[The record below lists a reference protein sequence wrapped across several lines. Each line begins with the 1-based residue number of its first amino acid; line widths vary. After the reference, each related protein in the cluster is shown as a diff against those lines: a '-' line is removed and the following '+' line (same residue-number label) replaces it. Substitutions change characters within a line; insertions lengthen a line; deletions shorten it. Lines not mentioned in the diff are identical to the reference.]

1 MIFYIG
7 KIQAGQQINKRT
19 QILIILLIG
28 ATVLPAIHVFPA
40 NAAENTSDSWS
51 TMTPMPTARGDFGV
65 AVVNE
70 KIFAI
75 GGLNGDGLPL
85 STTEEYNPQTNQWAI
100 KTPMPTPRS
109 GFALAVYL
117 GKIYVIGGTVGN
129 GFVGNNEVYD
139 PVSNT
144 WEPKTS
150 MPTPRADL
158 YANIVNDKI
167 YLIGG
172 KKYSSTN
179 PFFNETNINEVYD
192 PANDSWTTKTP
203 IPTPVSGYD
212 STVANDKIYIIGGA
226 VRSVSQGNAITT
238 NANQVYNPQ
247 TDNWS
252 LATKLPYVNSYG
264 AAAATEGFLAPA
276 RIYCIGGYYGG
287 EITGRTVAYNIENK
301 SWSTV
306 EPMPTPRAYLGMVE
320 ISDVL
325 YCIGGFDGA
334 KWLDVNEQYKPVG
347 YGTVAPKVQITSPE
361 NKTYAVVSLDFTVN
375 RGTEWMGYSLDNRA
389 NTTILSETKL
399 SGLSQG
405 AHNVTI
411 YANDSLGNMGS
422 SNTVFFSVD
431 TLPPTIE
438 ILLPQN
444 QSYDSTDIQ
453 LTFSVNENVSS
464 LAYSL
469 DGQEK
474 QEIAGNVTL
483 PALTNGP
490 HSIMLFA
497 TDELGNSAE
506 KSVSFNISPFP
517 ILSLVAVIAIITI
530 VLAAGYLFIKR
541 KKPGSGKEPQKISGS

>member
-1 MIFYIG
+1 VIFYSERNRE
-7 KIQAGQQINKRT
+7 GQQINKRT

-28 ATVLPAIHVFPA
+28 LTVLPAIHVLPA
-40 NAAENTSDSWS
+40 NAAENTSGSWS

-65 AVVNE
+65 AVVNG

-85 STTEEYNPQTNQWAI
+85 STTEEYNPQTNQWST

-109 GFALAVYL
+109 GFAIAVYL

-129 GFVGNNEVYD
+129 GFVGNNEAYD
-139 PVSNT
+139 PVTDT
-144 WEPKTS
+144 WEPQTS

-158 YANIVNDKI
+158 FANIVNDKI

-172 KKYSSTN
+172 KKYSSTT

-203 IPTPVSGYD
+203 IPTPVSGY
-212 STVANDKIYIIGGA
+212 STAIVNNEIYIMGGA
-226 VRSVSQGNAITT
+226 TRSVSLGNAITT
-238 NANQVYNPQ
+238 NANQVYTPQ

-252 LATKLPYVNSYG
+252 LATKLPYVNDYG
-264 AAAATEGFLAPA
+264 AAAATEGLLAPA
-276 RIYCIGGYYGG
+276 RIYCIGGYYGE
-287 EITGRTVAYNIENK
+287 EITGRTIAYNIENK

-306 EPMPTPRAYLGMVE
+306 ESMPTPRAYLGIAEV
-320 ISDVL
+320 SDVL

-334 KWLDVNEQYKPVG
+334 KWLNVNEQYKPVG
-347 YGTVAPKVQITSPE
+347 YGTVAPKVKITTPE
-361 NKTYAVVSLDFTVN
+361 NKTYAEVTLAFTVN
-375 RGTEWMGYSLDNRA
+375 RGTEWMGYSLDNHA
-389 NTTILSETKL
+389 NVTILSETQL

-405 AHNVTI
+405 THNVTI
-411 YANDSLGNMGS
+411 YGNDSLGNMGS

-431 TLPPTIE
+431 TLPPI
-438 ILLPQN
+438 IDIVLPKN
-444 QSYDSTDIQ
+444 QSYDSIDIQ
-453 LTFSVNENVSS
+453 LTFNVNENVSF

-483 PALTNGP
+483 AALTNGS
-490 HSIMLFA
+490 HSLTLFA
-497 TDELGNSAE
+497 TDQLGNSGE
-506 KSVSFNISPFP
+506 KTVWFSIAQFP
-517 ILSLVAVIAIITI
+517 IVLLAAVIAITTI
-530 VLAAGYLFIKR
+530 VLASGYLFIKR
-541 KKPGSGKEPQKISGS
+541 KKPGRVKEQ